1 MIPLAAIAPPIVKS
15 PRVDILPV
23 DSIVPLAL
31 IFPLAV
37 MCDRVWIAP
46 LELIFP
52 ATVKSA
58 SLLPGVDVPI
68 PSVPDGASN
77 LA

>member
-1 MIPLAAIAPPIVKS
+1 
-15 PRVDILPV
+15 
-23 DSIVPLAL
+23 
-31 IFPLAV
+31 